1 MNLAGTRRLARRLH
15 RGEIDETRHPY
26 VGHLERVAALV
37 AAYGG
42 DEAQQMAAWLHGV
55 GRTGLQPRDL
65 ASFGVPSRVVQIVAA
80 LTPRQPWEPV
90 ESRATRVKGCL
101 TAAVVLRADVTDL
114 ARPQAQAAWG
124 SRWRFRGAELR
135 RLLDQTGIPV
145 PEDLAEPDIAGSAD
159 VTGLL
164 PRLDPDSPD
173 RWAAV
178 AALGQSGDLRAA
190 KALASAYLAGAAGDR
205 RWAAGQTRL
214 CAALSRIASQA
225 RRADSVQEAWLVSL
239 AAHDDA
245 FLRATAIRCLAGLGG
260 SERLMVTALS
270 DDSPLVV
277 SAALASVDS
286 AEGLAATLALIAGRP
301 DRDWTWPRRHAL
313 RLLAKAGDPG
323 ARALIVPA
331 MAADGMGLG
340 ADVIKSV
347 LAWEDHRLAIPVL
360 ADQVRSGARGRSAAA
375 YLLGELRAAET
386 VGDLI
391 SALAQD
397 PADVQFR
404 FACIEA
410 LGKLADPAA
419 VPVLAGQAGH
429 RYPWVRVSALIALS
443 RIDHPDVAAIALA
456 ATDDFD
462 PDVRDRAIR
471 VLAARG
477 GQDATARLLAH
488 CDGPLTPV
496 ALRGLARIGDERAVA
511 SLTRLF
517 LSTQDRRVR
526 HLAGSAL
533 ARSARRAPSL
543 YLAPAATPGQARAAA
558 WVLGEIGD
566 KRSCRT
572 LCAMLANRDALVRA
586 RAAAAL
592 GKIANQEAAPAL
604 RAALTDISPA
614 VRAAAA
620 TSLGRLGV
628 SEAAPWLEAPRTDS
642 HPSVRAA
649 AQAAIGRLRPSAP
662 LPAPTRTC
670 SAARHRALSTRFVR
684 QARSRRFDQP
694 RCVRCGKK
702 YWPGCRFDPRTF
714 LVKVSGSRTGCP

>member
-1 MNLAGTRRLARRLH
+1 MNLAGAQRLARRLH
-15 RGEIDETRHPY
+15 LGEIDETRHPY

-37 AAYGG
+37 AAHGG
-42 DEAQQMAAWLHGV
+42 NEVQQMAAWVHGV

-65 ASFGVPSRVVQIVAA
+65 AALGVPGRVVQIVAA
-80 LTPRQPWEPV
+80 LTPRQPWEPA
-90 ESRATRVKGCL
+90 EARAARVRACP

-114 ARPQAQAAWG
+114 TRPQAQAAWG
-124 SRWRFRGAELR
+124 GRWRFRGAELR
-135 RLLDQTGIPV
+135 RLLNQAGIPA
-145 PEDLAEPDIAGSAD
+145 PSDLAAPDVAVSAD
-159 VTGLL
+159 VAGLL
-164 PRLDPDSPD
+164 PRLDPDSPG
-173 RWAAV
+173 RWGAV
-178 AALGQSGDLRAA
+178 AALGESGDLRAA
-190 KALASAYLAGAAGDR
+190 IELTDAYLAGAAGDP
-205 RWAAGQTRL
+205 RWAAGETRL
-214 CAALSRIASQA
+214 RAALSRIARQA
-225 RRADSVQEAWLVSL
+225 RRADSGQEAWLVSL

-245 FLRATAIRCLAGLGG
+245 FLRATAIRCLGGLGG
-260 SERLMVTALS
+260 FEQLIVTALS

-286 AEGLAATLALIAGRP
+286 AEGLAATLALIAGRL
-301 DRDWTWPRRHAL
+301 DRGWTWPRRHAV

-323 ARALIVPA
+323 ARAVLVPA
-331 MAADGMGLG
+331 MAVDGMGLG

-347 LAWEDHRLAIPVL
+347 LAWDDHSLVIPVL
-360 ADQVRSGARGRSAAA
+360 ADQVRSDAHGRAAA
-375 YLLGELRAAET
+375 AFLLGELRAVET
-386 VGDLI
+386 AGDLI
-391 SALAQD
+391 AALARD

-404 FACIEA
+404 VACIEA

-443 RIDHPDVAAIALA
+443 WIDHPDVAAIALA

-477 GQDATARLLAH
+477 GQDATARLVAH
-488 CDGPLTPV
+488 CDGPLAPV

-517 LSTQDRRVR
+517 LTIQDRRVR

-543 YLAPAATPGQARAAA
+543 YLGPEATPGQARAAA
-558 WVLGEIGD
+558 WVLGEVGD
-566 KRSCRT
+566 KHSCRI
-572 LCAMLANRDALVRA
+572 LCAMLAHRDALARA

-604 RAALTDISPA
+604 RAALTDISPG

-628 SEAAPWLEAPRTDS
+628 SEAATWLEAPLFDS
-642 HPSVRAA
+642 HPAVRAA
-649 AQAAIGRLRPSAP
+649 ARAAIDRLRPPAP
-662 LPAPTRTC
+662 LPARPHLTHLHQSGRPPAVRPATPTSHARQGLRNPQHLRPTRRS
-670 SAARHRALSTRFVR
+670 SASACHDARRN
-684 QARSRRFDQP
+684 D
-694 RCVRCGKK
+694 
-702 YWPGCRFDPRTF
+702 
-714 LVKVSGSRTGCP
+714 